1 MKSDDLELIKS
12 LTPDRIAQTSD
23 PELIYSLLGIIE
35 SSFSEITELR
45 NEYQSLRDEINRL
58 KGEKGKPEIRKNGG
72 NPGNFSSEENR
83 KSPDKKIPKG
93 RTARNY
99 KVQINRDEICPV
111 SKKNLPDDAIF
122 KGYSTVILQ
131 DLMIQPDNIRFLIEN
146 YYSPSTRK
154 TYSGSRP
161 DGYEGEYGPGIK
173 SLIIGL
179 KFCCNVSESAIKAF
193 LTYHGVHI
201 SGSSISRHLTQ
212 NIDSFHDEKDEII
225 LTGLKSTTYQQ
236 MDDTGVRVNGRQC
249 YSQILCNPHYTA
261 FQTTTHKDRL
271 SILRL
276 FLGPHALQF
285 EFNDEAFELLQ
296 TFNLSMEIISYLK
309 KNCAELVLSEEELD
323 KFLRLL
329 PTRNKSIE
337 TIYRRIKEAAGIAWY
352 HNQKEWP
359 VIDTL
364 LTDDAPQFD
373 YIAHNHALCWIH
385 AGRSLK
391 KLHPL
396 SPAIQDLLKRK
407 IQLFWEYYHLLVEFK
422 EHPLTERRDELEL
435 RFEEIFNT
443 KTGYNA
449 LDEKLKAIYKNKG
462 KLLQVLSNPQIP
474 LHNNESELGARVQVR
489 KRDVSLHTVT
499 PEGTKAQDTFLS
511 LKETARKV
519 GVNFFEY
526 VYDRITKKGRIE
538 RLAVTVLRKAGFHIN
553 NDYSGRCYPS
563 NLVWV
568 V

>member
-1 MKSDDLELIKS
+1 MKSEDLELIKS
-12 LTPDRIAQTSD
+12 LTPDRIVQTSD
-23 PELIYSLLGIIE
+23 PEIIYGLLGIIE
-35 SSFSEITELR
+35 SAFSEIAELR
-45 NEYQSLRDEINRL
+45 QEYQSLRDEINRL

-72 NPGNFSSEENR
+72 NPGNFSSEDNR

-99 KVQINRDEICPV
+99 KVHINREEICPV
-111 SKKNLPDDAIF
+111 LEKILPEDAIF
-122 KGYSTVILQ
+122 KGYSSVIVQ
-131 DLMIQPDNIRFLIEN
+131 DLKIQPDNIRFLIEN
-146 YYSPSTRK
+146 YYSPSTGK

-161 DGYEGEYGPGIK
+161 GGYEGEYGPGIK
-173 SLIIGL
+173 SFIIGL
-179 KFCCNVSESAIKAF
+179 KFCCNVSEPAIKDF

-201 SGSSISRHLTQ
+201 SGSSISRHLIQ

-225 LTGLKSTTYQQ
+225 LSGLKSKTYQQ
-236 MDDTGVRVNGRQC
+236 MDDTGTRVNGRQC
-249 YSQILCNPHYTA
+249 YSQILCNPHYTT

-271 SILRL
+271 SIIRL
-276 FLGPHALQF
+276 VLGSLALQF
-285 EFNDEAFELLQ
+285 EFNDEAFELLR
-296 TFNLSMEIISYLK
+296 TFNLSMEIILFLK

-323 KFLRLL
+323 NYLRQL
-329 PTRNKSIE
+329 PTRNKSIG

-352 HNQKEWP
+352 HNQKDWP

-373 YIAHNHALCWIH
+373 HIAQNHALCWIH
-385 AGRSLK
+385 AGRTLK

-396 SPAIQDLLKRK
+396 SPAIQDLLERK
-407 IQLFWEYYHLLVEFK
+407 IQSFWEYYHLLAEFK
-422 EHPLTERRDELEL
+422 ERPLTEKIDVLEQ
-435 RFEEIFNT
+435 RFDKIFNT

-449 LDEKLKAIYKNKG
+449 LDEKLKAIYKNKD

-489 KRDVSLHTVT
+489 KRDVSLHTIT
-499 PEGTKAQDTFLS
+499 PDGTKAQDTFLS
-511 LKETARKV
+511 LKETSRKL

-526 VYDRITKKGRIE
+526 LYDRITKKGQIE
-538 RLAVTVLRKAGFHIN
+538 RLAVTILRKAGFHIN